1 MYLSARAD
9 SNHSSAA
16 GIQRRTELAR
26 THPDG
31 IPSARSPTGYL
42 FVQRCATGFKACI
55 TSECTKTC
63 QSVSLGVFASAEDAA
78 TAVASYLRGE
88 IPPPSHTP
96 PEPMHVRARQ
106 LGEQLPPTPELVA
119 KHCQRSVNDEGE
131 KEGWCMPW
139 DEAPGLDDARVPEL
153 RNILKAHNKACA
165 QKVRRA
171 EILQDQNWHN
181 EVKAA
186 DRERKRQKRAMKQK
200 EKQ

>member
-1 MYLSARAD
+1 MLLPQLPRTCVARFRLLAT
-9 SNHSSAA
+9 
-16 GIQRRTELAR
+16 RRQSLCTCERA
-26 THPDG
+26 
-31 IPSARSPTGYL
+31 SW
-42 FVQRCATGFKACI
+42 AC
-55 TSECTKTC
+55 SCLRR
-63 QSVSLGVFASAEDAA
+63 QSLLQNIASAL
-78 TAVASYLRGE
+78 T
-88 IPPPSHTP
+88 
-96 PEPMHVRARQ
+96 
-106 LGEQLPPTPELVA
+106 
-119 KHCQRSVNDEGE
+119 SVNDEGE

-186 DRERKRQKRAMKQK
+186 DRERKQQKRAMKQK